1 MATIPVTIIGDSI
14 PELNESLII
23 ELVGVGLIESSIEGT
38 SSSGEPMIGAISI
51 TTLVILEN
59 DDPRGRFT
67 IYGSNGLSVT
77 RVSEPEG
84 VSFGVSLTV
93 ERLGGTLGEVTVEW
107 SVVNSTAQEG
117 SDYAGSGA
125 LLTFSD
131 GEVRSTVAITI
142 LADDIP
148 ERDETIYVVLSNPV
162 GGATIGPGDEGNT
175 LIIIEANGAAAGVVG
190 FAPLSRSAVV
200 GEDESVGLLVQR
212 SVSAL
217 GMVAV
222 DWELSTMDGRDPAND
237 FVSTFGTAVFNE
249 VNVCVCISSCLTSA
263 VLCICPFYYK

>member
-1 MATIPVTIIGDSI
+1 MIPDGVAMANIPVSIIGDSI
-14 PELNESLII
+14 PELDESLIV
-23 ELVGVGLIESSIEGT
+23 ELVGVGLITSSIEGT
-38 SSSGEPMIGAISI
+38 SPSGEPTIGAISV

-59 DDPRGRFT
+59 DDPRGRFS

-93 ERLGGTLGEVTVEW
+93 ERLGGTLGEVSVEW
-107 SVVNSTAQEG
+107 GVVNSTAQEG

-125 LLTFSD
+125 VLTFSD

-142 LADDIP
+142 LADNIP
-148 ERDETIYVVLSNPV
+148 ERDETIFVILSNPV
-162 GGATIGPGDEGNT
+162 GGATVGPGDEGNT

-190 FAPLSRSAVV
+190 FDPLSRSAVV
-200 GEDESVGLLVQR
+200 GEDESVSLVVQR

-217 GMVAV
+217 GIVAV
-222 DWELSTMDGRDPAND
+222 DWELSTVDGGNPASQ
-237 FVSTFGTAVFNE
+237 FVSTSGTAVFNE
-249 VNVCVCISSCLTSA
+249 VNACVCTS
-263 VLCICPFYYK
+263 LSDNIQM